1 MPDGE
6 GLMRPARTARSGFEL
21 SDVVP
26 GVDTSAYA
34 TVLHR
39 R

>member
-1 MPDGE
+1 
-6 GLMRPARTARSGFEL
+6 MRPARTARSGFEMGA
-21 SDVVP
+21 VVP